1 MFGLVWPFY
10 VILILTGADLVA
22 LFNAVFCSQGLFV
35 SGIVGDRLNLR
46 WVLSFG
52 MCSSALVVSWNI
64 VVGFKNLPAVGE
76 KRLCFCVNLLM
87 SCSCTSVVSMP
98 AGLTWCWMQVLH

>member
-10 VILILTGADLVA
+10 VILILTAIRCKFLA
-22 LFNAVFCSQGLFV
+22 LFNAMFCSQGLFV

-52 MCSSALVVSWNI
+52 MCSSALVVSWNM
-64 VVGFKNLPAVGE
+64 VVGFKSLP
-76 KRLCFCVNLLM
+76 
-87 SCSCTSVVSMP
+87 
-98 AGLTWCWMQVLH
+98 

>member
-1 MFGLVWPFY
+1 M
-10 VILILTGADLVA
+10 
-22 LFNAVFCSQGLFV
+22 FCSQGLFV

-64 VVGFKNLPAVGE
+64 VMGFKNLPEGFWVGFCCRGE
-76 KRLCFCVNLLM
+76 EALFLCESAHEL
-87 SCSCTSVVSMP
+87 
-98 AGLTWCWMQVLH
+98 